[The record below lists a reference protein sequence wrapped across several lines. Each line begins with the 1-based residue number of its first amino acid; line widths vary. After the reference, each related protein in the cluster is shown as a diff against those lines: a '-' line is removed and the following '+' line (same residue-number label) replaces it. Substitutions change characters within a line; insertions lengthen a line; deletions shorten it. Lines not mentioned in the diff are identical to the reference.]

1 MDMDTIDAIE
11 GAQTHIKNQ
20 EKYSEKLEDLILD
33 GQEAKMQ
40 QQEINDKLKD
50 LVGNESDD
58 EEVDVR
64 ISLNSGHAQRTHGG
78 DQSRQQEKNCQPRD
92 QSQCTLLPKANN

>member
-20 EKYSEKLEDLILD
+20 EIYSQKLEDIILD
-33 GQEAKMQ
+33 GQDAKMQ

-50 LVGNESDD
+50 LV
-58 EEVDVR
+58 
-64 ISLNSGHAQRTHGG
+64 
-78 DQSRQQEKNCQPRD
+78 
-92 QSQCTLLPKANN
+92 AN

>member
-40 QQEINDKLKD
+40 QNEINDKLKD
-50 LVGNESDD
+50 LVGNESED
-58 EEVDVR
+58 EEVDVAFCLFR
-64 ISLNSGHAQRTHGG
+64 ICLMS
-78 DQSRQQEKNCQPRD
+78 
-92 QSQCTLLPKANN
+92 